1 MAFDKEKYW
10 KLRNNK
16 ETVEVDGKKT
26 KVSKPLRG
34 QGNKPKARVIP
45 NPDSD
50 VEMGFDDNGK
60 LVAKTRAW
68 KRRHFKL
75 RTKHLGI
82 PPRKLAEHRKKQAA
96 RKRREARA
104 LKKEKVNG

>member
-1 MAFDKEKYW
+1 MAFDKKEYW
-10 KLRNNK
+10 KNRK
-16 ETVEVDGKKT
+16 DGK
-26 KVSKPLRG
+26 RG
-34 QGNKPKARVIP
+34 QGEEKKPVVVP
-45 NPDSD
+45 NTDGN
-50 VEMGFDDNGK
+50 VEMGFDENGR

-68 KRRHFKL
+68 KRSTVKL

-104 LKKEKVNG
+104 LKKERANG